1 MIINNLKAHGYKN
14 LDGVDIALDP
24 KMNIICGENAQGKTN
39 LIEAVWLC
47 SGCRSFR
54 GTRDKDF
61 IGFDKDSASVEM
73 KFTDSVRT
81 QEICFSVKKGA
92 LKDKLVTLNG
102 VKLPLLSKLFGSFRC
117 VVFTPEDLNLTKG
130 SPDNRRSFT
139 DLSIAQIKPSY
150 ISALNKYNTVLSHR
164 NALLK
169 NFEVD
174 VKGEVRGTNAVW
186 DQFDIWNTQLA
197 ESGAYISV
205 LRNTFCAVLN
215 SKVRGLYNS
224 ITDGREDLELRYQ
237 STVYE
242 DLTGETDFKGRL
254 AEEYRRKLEESLEAD
269 KRAGFTTVGVHRDDL
284 GAYIDG
290 LPIREFGSQGQA
302 RSAALSM
309 KLAHAQ
315 IIRDEYGEYPVM
327 LLDDVL
333 SELDPTRQRFILNNI
348 DDMQVIITCCD
359 SRTVTDLKKGK
370 VFTLKKGK
378 VLK

>member
-1 MIINNLKAHGYKN
+1 MIINDLKVNGYKN
-14 LDGVDIALDP
+14 LDGVEISLDP

-61 IGFDKDSASVEM
+61 IGFDKDSASVGL

-81 QEICFSVKKGA
+81 QEISFSVKRGA

-169 NFEVD
+169 SINF
-174 VKGEVRGTNAVW
+174 GGSINT
-186 DQFDIWNTQLA
+186 DQMDIWNEQLA
-197 ESGAYISV
+197 QSGAYISV

-215 SKVRGLYNS
+215 GKVKKLYDT
-224 ITDGREDLELRYQ
+224 ITGGREDLELRYQ
-237 STVYE
+237 STVYD
-242 DLTGETDFKGRL
+242 DLTDETDHKGRL
-254 AEEYRRKLEESLEAD
+254 AEEYKRRLEEAVDSD
-269 KRAGFTTVGVHRDDL
+269 IKAGFTTVGVHRDDL
-284 GAYIDG
+284 GAFING

-315 IIRDEYGEYPVM
+315 IIKAEYGEYPVM

-333 SELDPTRQRFILNNI
+333 SELDPMRQKFILNNI
-348 DDMQVIITCCD
+348 NDMQVVITCCD
-359 SRTVTDLKKGK
+359 SRTVTDMREGR
-370 VFTLKKGK
+370 VFTLKKGRIEY
-378 VLK
+378 